1 MAWLGKD
8 LVLKMDGAKRA
19 YDVDFSD
26 RDDIFLL
33 EDGSTRGT

>member
-19 YDVDFSD
+19 YDVDFLD

-33 EDGSTRGT
+33 EDGRTRGT